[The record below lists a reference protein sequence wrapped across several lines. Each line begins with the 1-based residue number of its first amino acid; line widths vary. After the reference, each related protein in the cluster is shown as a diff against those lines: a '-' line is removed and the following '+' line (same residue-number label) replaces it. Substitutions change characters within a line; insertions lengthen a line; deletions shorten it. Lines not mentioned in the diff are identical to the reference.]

1 MVFREFSFLDGW
13 MDWRGLDLQDR
24 NYWIRDLVFLD
35 VWSWDDLNLLD
46 GVFRLSLNWL
56 LHLKFQRVH
65 YQLNS
70 FTKTQVL
77 TASFFLTHLGFSPTG
92 GDNTAHAFM
101 IRIVVGGSG
110 YSHPRRRSTMVS
122 MVQNTLKEMI
132 VANTALKLLSY

>member
-1 MVFREFSFLDGW
+1 

-35 VWSWDDLNLLD
+35 VWSWGNLNLLD

-77 TASFFLTHLGFSPTG
+77 TASFFLTYLGFSPTG

-101 IRIVVGGSG
+101 IRVVVGGSG